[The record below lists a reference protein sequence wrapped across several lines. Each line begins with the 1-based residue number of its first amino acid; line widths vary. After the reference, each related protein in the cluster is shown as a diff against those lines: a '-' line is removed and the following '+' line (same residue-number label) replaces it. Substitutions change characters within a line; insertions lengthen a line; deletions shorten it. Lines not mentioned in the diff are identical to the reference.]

1 MKRLPNL
8 DVLRFF
14 LATMVLIY
22 HVPKLCE
29 SQGLPYF
36 NNAPIFQ
43 RGIEA
48 VYMFFVLS
56 GFLIIRLIY
65 RAKQKGTF
73 SIKNFYMRRVLRIF
87 PLYYLVLFFGFVFYW
102 VLLPSVGIAYDN
114 NYPFWNAFGL
124 SVFFFP
130 NISASLYEPGGIL
143 EILWSIGIEEQF
155 YLMIAPLLF
164 LIRTKKVLLFLS
176 ILVGVYLLMFHWEV
190 LYFLRKFQMVYFYL
204 FGGGIIAILE
214 EQGRLQFLKRSPL
227 LPLGILTAIILY
239 FTTNWLMLPTY
250 EGKHLLTLVLFCL
263 FVHTLAH
270 NHKGVTISNPL
281 LNYFGNISYGIY
293 MYHAIVLNFVVFI
306 FLKGDL
312 ATTIGSTGTI
322 IMTQLLTFVLTL
334 LVAHISYRYFETYFL
349 NLKSKF
355 RK

>member
-8 DVLRFF
+8 DVLRFL

-36 NNAPIFQ
+36 NDAPIFQ

-65 RAKQKGTF
+65 RAKQNGTF
-73 SIKNFYMRRVLRIF
+73 SISNFYMRRILRIF
-87 PLYYLVLFFGFVFYW
+87 PLYYLVLFFGFFFYW
-102 VLLPSVGIAYDN
+102 IALPALGIAYDS
-114 NYPFWNAFGL
+114 NYPFWKALGL

-155 YLMIAPLLF
+155 YLLVAPLLF
-164 LIRTKKVLLFLS
+164 LIRTKRILIVLTA
-176 ILVGVYLLMFHWEV
+176 LVGIYLLLFHWEAFY
-190 LYFLRKFQMVYFYL
+190 LLRKYQMVYFYL
-204 FGGGIIAILE
+204 FGGGIIALME
-214 EQGRLQFLKRSPL
+214 AQGRLQFLKSSLWIPL
-227 LPLGILTAIILY
+227 SICVATLVY
-239 FTTNWLMLPTY
+239 FTTDWLLLPTY
-250 EGKHLLTLVLFCL
+250 QGKHVLTVVLFCL
-263 FVHTLAH
+263 FVHTAAH
-270 NHKGVTISNPL
+270 NHRNVIISNPL

-293 MYHAIVLNFVVFI
+293 MYHAIVLNFVVYL
-306 FLKGDL
+306 FLKGEWAAQL
-312 ATTIGSTGTI
+312 GAVAAIILTQFSTLVI
-322 IMTQLLTFVLTL
+322 TL
-334 LVAHISYRYFETYFL
+334 IVAHVSYRYVETYFL